1 MLKIAGD
8 NSLPFMH
15 YIKAVSY
22 THLRSAGHTQHI
34 AGLFFDAYGRY
45 GRASLAGRIEVMNGL
60 GVNDGG
66 QVREA
71 SAEHSRQFSPDCV
84 ALTRVPP
91 VLVP

>member
-1 MLKIAGD
+1 
-8 NSLPFMH
+8 
-15 YIKAVSY
+15 
-22 THLRSAGHTQHI
+22 
-34 AGLFFDAYGRY
+34 
-45 GRASLAGRIEVMNGL
+45 MNGL

-66 QVREA
+66 QVTAREA

>member
-1 MLKIAGD
+1 
-8 NSLPFMH
+8 
-15 YIKAVSY
+15 
-22 THLRSAGHTQHI
+22 
-34 AGLFFDAYGRY
+34 
-45 GRASLAGRIEVMNGL
+45 MNGL